1 MELKAVERT
10 CSDVETED
18 TTMIDGTTKVKHHRL
33 KDRLSKDANFRMKC
47 IIWICLCWSFIV
59 LVSFFLFWFFVVLVI
74 KNYMLVLC
82 CSHLLLSGFA
92 FNKLVRNIVELLCP
106 WRSTIDQSIEMD
118 IKSSISHT
126 DTLPLKQ
133 KT

>member
-10 CSDVETED
+10 CSDVETEG
-18 TTMIDGTTKVKHHRL
+18 TTMIDGTTKVKHHRF

-82 CSHLLLSGFA
+82 CFG
-92 FNKLVRNIVELLCP
+92 NKKLYVGPLFFSPFTLGLC
-106 WRSTIDQSIEMD
+106 
-118 IKSSISHT
+118 
-126 DTLPLKQ
+126 L
-133 KT
+133 

>member
-18 TTMIDGTTKVKHHRL
+18 TTMIDGTTKVKHHRF

-59 LVSFFLFWFFVVLVI
+59 LVSFFFI
-74 KNYMLVLC
+74 LVLC
-82 CSHLLLSGFA
+82 CFG
-92 FNKLVRNIVELLCP
+92 NKKLYVGPLFFSPFTLGLC
-106 WRSTIDQSIEMD
+106 
-118 IKSSISHT
+118 
-126 DTLPLKQ
+126 L
-133 KT
+133 